1 MHHERMSAPPPV
13 ELLESRTEPSWLHA
27 RWAGLPARGRR
38 LLAGLVVVVLLG
50 AGAIWFRDWV
60 AERALERRVV
70 LTTSFGLASSS
81 TSPPGGSVGYFVI
94 VRNEGAR
101 SLSVTGVEASTAR
114 LRLRMRD
121 DWDRQLAPGTE
132 AAIPVSVRLSC
143 LPGAHEADLP
153 AEISLRR
160 ADGGTTRRRVDL
172 RPATQ
177 LLGVA
182 STLCAVRPDLRD
194 HELSGPVLRTGAVED
209 AGQN

>member
-1 MHHERMSAPPPV
+1 MTAPPPV
-13 ELLESRTEPSWLHA
+13 ELLESGTGPL
-27 RWAGLPARGRR
+27 RWRRHWDALPPRGRR

-50 AGAIWFRDWV
+50 AGVIWFRDWS

-81 TSPPGGSVGYFVI
+81 TSPPGGSVGYFVV

-121 DWDRQLAPGTE
+121 DWDRRLAPGTE
-132 AAIPVSVRLSC
+132 AAIPMSVRLSC
-143 LPGAHEADLP
+143 VPGRGETDLP

-160 ADGGTTRRRVDL
+160 ADGGSTTRRVVL
-172 RPATQ
+172 RPAA
-177 LLGVA
+177 LVLDVA
-182 STLCAVRPDLRD
+182 STLCAVRPDLRNR
-194 HELSGPVLRTGAVED
+194 ELSGPVLRTGA
-209 AGQN
+209 GQDPGGN